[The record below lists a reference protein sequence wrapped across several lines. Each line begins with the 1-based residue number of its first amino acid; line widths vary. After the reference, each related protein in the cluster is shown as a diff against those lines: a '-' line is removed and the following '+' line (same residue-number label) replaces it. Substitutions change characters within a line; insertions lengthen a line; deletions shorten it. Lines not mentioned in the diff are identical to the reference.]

1 MLKIQL
7 FFNKYQSDISFW
19 QRLVF
24 GAITMALLYFWYS
37 GMMLHHVWDSPF
49 NYKGADM
56 TYWLYSSTGLTKLI
70 LSSEAS
76 AQVFSVLLIGLLLA
90 NIFWIDKPVLA
101 LSAGVLLLIYQIQFN
116 MKIGYHTHH
125 LFGFQFALLPFYVSK
140 KTFPAALALA
150 RILTCLAYFFAGFF
164 KLYHGAWLHIDS
176 YANVLKNQHAAWYYF
191 NQDGWSTRVTEY
203 IIHHPMLGLT
213 LFVSAMLMQLSFAVG
228 LFTRRFN
235 IWLAAGI
242 VIFHVMD
249 WFLMNL
255 GVFMG
260 MTVLVWLLLYQ
271 GSKSREIQ

>member
-1 MLKIQL
+1 MLKILL
-7 FFNKYQSDISFW
+7 FFNKYRFDISFW

-24 GAITMALLYFWYS
+24 GAITAALLYFWYS

-49 NYKGADM
+49 NYKGADIS
-56 TYWLYSSTGLTKLI
+56 YWLYSSTKLTNVI
-70 LSSEAS
+70 LSSETS
-76 AQVFSVLLIGLLLA
+76 ALVFSLLLTGLLLA
-90 NIFWIDKPVLA
+90 NIIWVEKPVLA

-125 LFGFQFALLPFYVSK
+125 LFGFQFALLPFYVSRS
-140 KTFPAALALA
+140 TFPAALVLA

-191 NQDGWSTRVTEY
+191 NQTGWRSDVTTYIIAHPILGWS
-203 IIHHPMLGLT
+203 
-213 LFVSAMLMQLSFAVG
+213 LFVSAMLMQLSFALG
-228 LFTRRFN
+228 LFTKRYH
-235 IWLAAGI
+235 IWLALGI
-242 VIFHVMD
+242 VLFHLMD

-271 GSKSREIQ
+271 APKSAEKS

>member
-7 FFNKYQSDISFW
+7 FFNKYRSRIDVW

-24 GAITMALLYFWYS
+24 SSVVIALLYFWHS
-37 GMMLHHVWDSPF
+37 GMMLQHVWDSPF

-70 LSSEAS
+70 LSSETS
-76 AQVFSVLLIGLLLA
+76 ALVFSILLISLFIA
-90 NIFWIDKPVLA
+90 NIIWVQKPVLA
-101 LSAGVLLLIYQIQFN
+101 IVAGVFLLIYQIQFN

-125 LFGFQFALLPFYVSK
+125 LFGFQFALLPFYVRLN
-140 KTFPAALALA
+140 TFPAALALA
-150 RILTCLAYFFAGFF
+150 RLLTCLAYFFAGFF
-164 KLYHGAWLHIDS
+164 KLYHGAWLYMDS

-191 NQDGWSTRVTEY
+191 NQDGWRTSATQY
-203 IIHHPMLGLT
+203 IIQHPFLGWS
-213 LFVSAMLMQLSFAVG
+213 LFVSAMLMQLSFALG
-228 LFTRRFN
+228 IFTRRFN
-235 IWLAAGI
+235 VLLALGI
-242 VIFHVMD
+242 LIFHLMD

-271 GSKSREIQ
+271 EPKLSQKS